1 MTGLNYTYQEYVDD
15 VLSGKITVC
24 RNIRLACE
32 RFERQKNDPR
42 YYFDEEDV
50 KQKIRIVAKLKHTT
64 GSHNGKPFILLPYQQ
79 FIIAAIFGIK
89 DRKTNLRI
97 TRKVFLM
104 LSRKQGKTALAAAIG
119 ILCAIADNESGAEV
133 DLVANSRQQ
142 AKIAY
147 GMVSDFC
154 ESVDK
159 KGKIFKRFRDNIQ
172 IPKTKSK
179 IQVLSSDTMSLDGW
193 NSSCAIIDEFH
204 AAKNWDMWNVL
215 VSSQGMRRQPMMIV
229 ITTAGFLLN
238 PYPCYTMR
246 QTCIDILEGLKED
259 ETQFSAIYELDEKDD
274 WTKEENWIK
283 AAPSLGQTV
292 GIEYLRDQVQSA
304 KNSPSLETGVKTKN
318 FNIFCQSKDVWIS
331 DDILT
336 SAFKEVDFSDFEDD
350 ECFLGVDLS
359 AVSDLTATSVL
370 FPPNQYRPKW
380 PDKYV
385 FKNFIYLPES
395 ALDDSINSQFY
406 RLWKQQGYLTITS
419 GNVVDYDYILKDQL
433 DIYSKT
439 YMVSLSYDSWNATQ
453 WAINATN
460 EGLPLEPFSQSIG
473 NFNRPTKA
481 FELLVKQ
488 GKVVIDYSPITRW
501 CFQNVSLKFD
511 FNANCKPAKANND
524 NNSKIDVV
532 IAMLQALGGY
542 QTKNNHGDGMVLA
555 V

>member
-1 MTGLNYTYQEYVDD
+1 MKDYYQYNQD
-15 VLSGKITVC
+15 VLNG
-24 RNIRLACE
+24 NIVASRAIKLAAK
-32 RFERQKNDPR
+32 RFNDFLKR
-42 YYFDEEDV
+42 DDFYFDEDCV
-50 KQKIRIVAKLKHTT
+50 DRIIRIVGRLKHFT
-64 GSHNGKPFILLPYQQ
+64 GIHSKKPFILLPWQQ
-79 FIIAAIFGIK
+79 WIVANIFGFK
-89 DRKTNLRI
+89 RKSNDLRVC
-97 TRKVFLM
+97 RKVLLFM
-104 LSRKQGKTALAAAIG
+104 SRKSGKSSFAAALG
-119 ILCAIADNESGAEV
+119 IICALADNEPGAEV
-133 DLVANSRQQ
+133 DIVANSRQQ
-142 AKIAY
+142 AKI
-147 GMVSDFC
+147 DFDMISNYL
-154 ESVDK
+154 ESVDPK
-159 KGKIFKRFRDNIQ
+159 SKLCKRYRDNIQ
-172 IPKTKSK
+172 IPSQKSK
-179 IQVLSSDTMSLDGW
+179 IQVLASDSFTLDGW
-193 NSSCAIIDEFH
+193 NSSCFIIDEFH
-204 AAKNWDMWNVL
+204 AAKNWDLYNVL
-215 VSSQGMRRQPMMIV
+215 ISSQGMRKQPLAIV
-229 ITTAGFLLN
+229 CTTAGFLLN
-238 PYPCYTMR
+238 PYPLYTMR